1 MILGASFDTAAEN
14 RAFAEK
20 FHFNFPL
27 ICDTDHTIG
36 KAYGADQGPGKG
48 AQRVGVIIGPD
59 GKILGIDREVKPG
72 TAGEDMA
79 AKLQELGVKKK

>member
-1 MILGASFDTAAEN
+1 VILGASFDTAAEN

-27 ICDTDHTIG
+27 ICDTDHSIG
-36 KAYGADQGPGKG
+36 AAYGADQGPGKG

-59 GKILGIDREVKPG
+59 GKIKEWHQRVDARAWPASVI
-72 TAGEDMA
+72 A
-79 AKLQELGVKKK
+79 AL

>member
-27 ICDTDHTIG
+27 ICDTDRTIG
-36 KAYGADQGPGKG
+36 AAYGADQGPGKG
-48 AQRVGVIIGPD
+48 ASRVGVIIGPD
-59 GKILGIDREVKPG
+59 GKIKEWHARVDARAWPVSALA
-72 TAGEDMA
+72 T
-79 AKLQELGVKKK
+79 L